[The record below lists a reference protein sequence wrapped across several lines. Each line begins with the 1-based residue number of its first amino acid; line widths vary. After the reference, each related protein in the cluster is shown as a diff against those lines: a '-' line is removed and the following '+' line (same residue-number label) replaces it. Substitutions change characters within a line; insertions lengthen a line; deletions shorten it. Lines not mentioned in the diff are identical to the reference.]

1 MPRLTAIR
9 RQALD
14 EVMKEAIFEATISAL
29 SEHGVEGLTMDRV
42 ALAAGVAKGSLYNYF
57 RSKKSLLEFVY
68 MKTIDPAFQDL
79 EAVVASDRTAR
90 EKLATHLRWILE
102 HVAKH
107 AQVFRVLFRDD
118 TAQGLLQSSERSA
131 REMCGQYLAKIF
143 DQGICEGVFRP
154 ADPLLLGRM
163 FLGLCM
169 GVFDSHPE
177 LERTDV
183 REEIYRLIMDMFL
196 DGIVTEKGRAGR
208 RTA

>member
-14 EVMKEAIFEATISAL
+14 EVMKEAIFEATISVL

-42 ALAAGVAKGSLYNYF
+42 ALAAEVAKGSLYNYF

-90 EKLATHLRWILE
+90 EKLATHLRSILE

-118 TAQGLLQSSERSA
+118 TAHGLLQSSERSA
-131 REMCGQYLAKIF
+131 RETCSQYLAKIF

-177 LERTDV
+177 LERSDV
-183 REEIYRLIMDMFL
+183 REEIYRLIMDTFL
-196 DGIVTEKGRAGR
+196 DGLVTEEGRAG
-208 RTA
+208 